1 MELRLSLLA
10 LIGCLI
16 AAIELGVSASE
27 QSMDQLQ
34 EIGLPLDKVK
44 QVEQYKTQE
53 DSLGSQPGEKALV
66 EQGDE
71 ELDEQED
78 EELDEQEDEELDEQ
92 GDEELD
98 EQGDEDLDEQED
110 EELDEQGDEEFD
122 DKALN
127 AEQGDELD
135 NKEVETLNE
144 QEDIKTFNGQEDVTM
159 NKLPNFKARTLVRGI
174 RYHFQKHLVPQY
186 SALCL
191 VPTRMVRPTYR
202 KLLRRGLCSR
212 IVVQSRRCRPLRRP
226 RFYVQYHRLLRTY
239 ATLRNKYYNDPWH
252 MGQRYDVFLY
262 TYKSPCPKC
271 ARGIVSAVQRLKY
284 EKLLDGFYIS
294 YSKIH
299 RRKGKSTLKLARMI
313 FREYNERPDTTKS
326 IILRP

>member
-1 MELRLSLLA
+1 M
-10 LIGCLI
+10 
-16 AAIELGVSASE
+16 
-27 QSMDQLQ
+27 
-34 EIGLPLDKVK
+34 
-44 QVEQYKTQE
+44 
-53 DSLGSQPGEKALV
+53 
-66 EQGDE
+66 
-71 ELDEQED
+71 
-78 EELDEQEDEELDEQ
+78 DEQEDEELDEQ

-127 AEQGDELD
+127 AGQGDELD

-239 ATLRNKYYNDPWH
+239 ATLRNKYYKLNDPWH

-262 TYKSPCPKC
+262 TYKSPCPTC

>member
-1 MELRLSLLA
+1 MELRLSLL

-34 EIGLPLDKVK
+34 EIGLPLDKV
-44 QVEQYKTQE
+44 EPYKTQE

-66 EQGDE
+66 EQKDE
-71 ELDEQED
+71 ELDEQEN
-78 EELDEQEDEELDEQ
+78 EELEEQEDEELDEQ

-98 EQGDEDLDEQED
+98 EQGNEDLDEQED

-144 QEDIKTFNGQEDVTM
+144 QEGIKTFNEQEDVTM

-239 ATLRNKYYNDPWH
+239 ATLRNKYYNDPWY

-262 TYKSPCPKC
+262 TYKSPCPTC
-271 ARGIVSAVQRLKY
+271 ARGIVSAVQRLRY
-284 EKLLDGFYIS
+284 ENLLDGFYIS

>member
-1 MELRLSLLA
+1 M
-10 LIGCLI
+10 
-16 AAIELGVSASE
+16 V
-27 QSMDQLQ
+27 QLQ
-34 EIGLPLDKVK
+34 EIGLPLDKV
-44 QVEQYKTQE
+44 EPYKTQE

-66 EQGDE
+66 EQKDE
-71 ELDEQED
+71 ELDEQEN
-78 EELDEQEDEELDEQ
+78 EELEEQEDEELDEQ

-98 EQGDEDLDEQED
+98 EQGNEDLDEQED

-127 AEQGDELD
+127 AEQGYELD
-135 NKEVETLNE
+135 NKEVERLNE
-144 QEDIKTFNGQEDVTM
+144 QEGIKTFNEQEDVTM

-262 TYKSPCPKC
+262 TYKSPCPTC
-271 ARGIVSAVQRLKY
+271 ARGIVSAVQRLRY
-284 EKLLDGFYIS
+284 ENLLDGFYIS

>member
-1 MELRLSLLA
+1 MELRLSLL

-34 EIGLPLDKVK
+34 EIGLPLDKV
-44 QVEQYKTQE
+44 EPYKTQE

-66 EQGDE
+66 EQKDE
-71 ELDEQED
+71 ELDEQEN
-78 EELDEQEDEELDEQ
+78 EELEEQEDEELDEQ
-92 GDEELD
+92 GGEELD
-98 EQGDEDLDEQED
+98 EQGNEDLDEQEH

-144 QEDIKTFNGQEDVTM
+144 QEGIKTFNEQEDVTM
-159 NKLPNFKARTLVRGI
+159 NKLPYFKARTLVRGI

-262 TYKSPCPKC
+262 TYKSPCPTC
-271 ARGIVSAVQRLKY
+271 ARGIVSAVQRLRY
-284 EKLLDGFYIS
+284 ENLLDGFYIS

>member
-1 MELRLSLLA
+1 MELRLSLL

-27 QSMDQLQ
+27 QSMVQLQ
-34 EIGLPLDKVK
+34 EIGLPLDKV
-44 QVEQYKTQE
+44 EPYKTQE

-66 EQGDE
+66 EQKDE
-71 ELDEQED
+71 ELDEQEN
-78 EELDEQEDEELDEQ
+78 EELEEQEDEELDEQ

-98 EQGDEDLDEQED
+98 EQGNEDLDEQED

-127 AEQGDELD
+127 AEQGYELD
-135 NKEVETLNE
+135 NKEVERLNE
-144 QEDIKTFNGQEDVTM
+144 QEGIKTFNEQEDVTM

-262 TYKSPCPKC
+262 TYKSPCPTC
-271 ARGIVSAVQRLKY
+271 ARGIVSAVQRLRY
-284 EKLLDGFYIS
+284 ENLLDGFYIS

>member
-1 MELRLSLLA
+1 MELRLSLL

-34 EIGLPLDKVK
+34 EIGLPLDKV
-44 QVEQYKTQE
+44 EPYKTQE

-66 EQGDE
+66 EQKDE
-71 ELDEQED
+71 ELDEQEN

-92 GDEELD
+92 GGEELD
-98 EQGDEDLDEQED
+98 EQGNEDLDEQED

-144 QEDIKTFNGQEDVTM
+144 QEGIKTFNEQEDVTM

-262 TYKSPCPKC
+262 TYKSPCPTC
-271 ARGIVSAVQRLKY
+271 ARGIVSAVQRLRY
-284 EKLLDGFYIS
+284 ENLLDGFYIS

>member
-1 MELRLSLLA
+1 MELRLSLL

-16 AAIELGVSASE
+16 AAIELG
-27 QSMDQLQ
+27 
-34 EIGLPLDKVK
+34 
-44 QVEQYKTQE
+44 
-53 DSLGSQPGEKALV
+53 PGEKALV
-66 EQGDE
+66 EQKDE
-71 ELDEQED
+71 ELDEQEN
-78 EELDEQEDEELDEQ
+78 EELEEQEDEELDEQ

-98 EQGDEDLDEQED
+98 EQGNEDLDEQED

-127 AEQGDELD
+127 AEQGYELD
-135 NKEVETLNE
+135 NKEVERLNE
-144 QEDIKTFNGQEDVTM
+144 QEGIKTFNEQEDVTM

-262 TYKSPCPKC
+262 TYKSPCPTC
-271 ARGIVSAVQRLKY
+271 ARGIVSAVQRLRY
-284 EKLLDGFYIS
+284 ENLLDGFYIS